1 MAPPSDGGRWDS
13 ARAHPEVRVE
23 EQGAVFQSSGHGFRT
38 CLCQRELRENI
49 NRRKAMR
56 KGKYESD
63 VPKSR
68 AAIMA
73 EMEAEQAA
81 SAENFLPDIARDRT
95 KRR

>member
-1 MAPPSDGGRWDS
+1 MASRKGR
-13 ARAHPEVRVE
+13 
-23 EQGAVFQSSGHGFRT
+23 
-38 CLCQRELRENI
+38 
-49 NRRKAMR
+49 R